1 MHRWQTGGDEMEFV
15 EAIQKAGVVGA
26 GGAGFPTHIKQNAEA
41 EYLIINA
48 AECEPLIE
56 TDKYLCRTFAD
67 RIVETVEKM
76 AVHLKA
82 GHKVI
87 ALKAKYKQEIKALRD
102 AIDRQKAEVEIFE
115 MGTYYPAGDEQIM
128 VEQVTG
134 RVVPERG
141 LPLNVGCVVENV
153 GTVLA
158 IADALEARP
167 VTEKY
172 LSVTGAVKG
181 PIMCLAPLGT
191 PIEDVLKQA
200 ELLVKDY
207 AVILGGPMMGK
218 LKKDREAIQEAV
230 VTKTTGNL
238 LVLPQDHYLLKRGTM
253 SVEKMMRQAAAAC
266 IQCRACTDLCPRQ
279 MIGHNV
285 QPHRV
290 MRNIWRQ
297 TSITDTAEFERIFGS
312 AANCSSCGTCEM
324 FSCPMGLSPRKMN
337 DYAKVLLRER
347 GIQPEKNQDPVQS
360 PALNHRRI
368 PTERLIARLDL
379 SSYVS
384 HGLPKLYKVTPEEVF
399 VPLSQH
405 IGKPAVPVVA
415 AGDVVKR
422 GDLIAEAAEGLSA
435 NIHTGVEGVVKE
447 ITPQGIRIGRREA

>member
-1 MHRWQTGGDEMEFV
+1 MEFV

-26 GGAGFPTHIKQNAEA
+26 GGAGFPTHVKENAKA

-67 RIVETVEKM
+67 RIVETVEKI
-76 AVHLKA
+76 AAHLGA
-82 GHKVI
+82 EHAVI
-87 ALKAKYKQEIKALRD
+87 ALKAKYTQEIEALEA
-102 AIDRQKAEVEIFE
+102 AIRARQAKVEIFK
-115 MGTYYPAGDEQIM
+115 MRTYYPAGDEQMM

-141 LPLNVGCVVENV
+141 LPLNVGCVVQNV

-158 IADALEARP
+158 VADALEDKP

-172 LSVTGAVKG
+172 LSVTGAVKT
-181 PIMCLAPLGT
+181 PVMCLAPLGT
-191 PIEDVLKQA
+191 PIREVLKKA
-200 ELLVKDY
+200 ELLTDDY
-207 AVILGGPMMGK
+207 VVILGGPMMGK
-218 LKKDREAIQEAV
+218 LQKDSEAIDKAV

-238 LVLPQDHYLLKRGTM
+238 LVLPADHHLLKRGTM
-253 SVEKMMRQAAAAC
+253 SVERMMRQAATAC
-266 IQCRACTDLCPRQ
+266 IQCRACTDLCPRHLL
-279 MIGHNV
+279 GHNV
-285 QPHRV
+285 QPNMV
-290 MRNIWRQ
+290 MRNIWKQ
-297 TSITDTAEFERIFGS
+297 ASITDPAEFERAFGS
-312 AANCSSCGTCEM
+312 AANCSSCGCCEM

-347 GIQPEKNQDPVQS
+347 GIQPAKNEKPVQLE
-360 PALNHRRI
+360 ALDERRI

-379 SSYVS
+379 TKYVS
-384 HGLPKLYKVTPEEVF
+384 HTCPELYRVEPGEVI

-405 IGKPAVPVVA
+405 IGKPAVPAVA
-415 AGDVVKR
+415 VGDSVEK
-422 GDLIAEAAEGLSA
+422 GDLIAAAAEGLSV
-435 NIHTGVEGVVKE
+435 NIHTGFAGVVKE